1 MAEQKKGNGKQTTPT
16 DAGPGAGKAE
26 QENQSNENPQALA
39 ADPHIHVPGQNK
51 AMRGPSQDDLNPA
64 YAPPPAPSDE

>member
-1 MAEQKKGNGKQTTPT
+1 MAEQKKGNGKQATPT
-16 DAGPGAGKAE
+16 DPGKAE

-51 AMRGPSQDDLNPA
+51 AMRGPTQDDLNPA